1 MRDLNLRIATCK
13 ANLQLTFEGYT
24 MNKPVNPEFFKA
36 FDHYKNMVKQYGDD
50 HPITEQALI
59 LTMHYTPEHIKAEM
73 HQKAKELNLLP
84 PVSGY
89 TDDGEPMYRLEDIA
103 KHFGI
108 SFEAE
113 QRLLQMMDNRQKVGL
128 SNDGVID

>member
-1 MRDLNLRIATCK
+1 MT
-13 ANLQLTFEGYT
+13 
-24 MNKPVNPEFFKA
+24 KPVNPEFFKA

-50 HPITEQALI
+50 HPITEQAFI
-59 LTMHYTPEHIKAEM
+59 LTMHYTPEHIKEEM

-84 PVSGY
+84 QPSGY
-89 TDDGEPMYRLEDIA
+89 TDEGDPMYSLEDIA

-108 SFEAE
+108 SFEEAE

-128 SNDGVID
+128 SNDGVLINPNSNFNRVQ

>member
-1 MRDLNLRIATCK
+1 MT
-13 ANLQLTFEGYT
+13 
-24 MNKPVNPEFFKA
+24 KPVNPEFFKA

-89 TDDGEPMYRLEDIA
+89 TDEGDPMYSLEDIA
-103 KHFGI
+103 KHFDI
-108 SFEAE
+108 SFEEAE

-128 SNDGVID
+128 PNDGILINPNSNFNRVQ

>member
-1 MRDLNLRIATCK
+1 MKNNQRHIA
-13 ANLQLTFEGYT
+13 
-24 MNKPVNPEFFKA
+24 PEFFKA

-50 HPITEQALI
+50 HPISEQALI
-59 LTMHYTPEHIKAEM
+59 LTMHYTPEHIKDEM

-84 PVSGY
+84 PPSGY
-89 TDDGEPMYRLEDIA
+89 TDEGDPMYSLEDIA

-108 SFEAE
+108 SFEEAE

-128 SNDGVID
+128 SNDGVLINPNSNFNRVQ

>member
-1 MRDLNLRIATCK
+1 MIEHVD
-13 ANLQLTFEGYT
+13 
-24 MNKPVNPEFFKA
+24 PEFFKA
-36 FDHYKNMVKQYGDD
+36 FDHYKAMLEQYGEH

-59 LTMHYTPEHIKAEM
+59 LTMHYTPEHIKEEM

-84 PVSGY
+84 PPSGY

-108 SFEAE
+108 WFEEAE
-113 QRLLQMMDNRQKVGL
+113 QRLLQMMDNRQQVGL
-128 SNDGVID
+128 SNDGVLINSNIHINRVQ

>member
-1 MRDLNLRIATCK
+1 MKNNQRHI
-13 ANLQLTFEGYT
+13 
-24 MNKPVNPEFFKA
+24 NPEFFKA
-36 FDHYKNMVKQYGDD
+36 FDHYKAMLEQYGEH

-59 LTMHYTPEHIKAEM
+59 LTMHYTPEHIKEEM

-84 PVSGY
+84 PPSGY
-89 TDDGEPMYRLEDIA
+89 TDEGDPMYSLEDIA

-108 SFEAE
+108 SFEEAE

-128 SNDGVID
+128 PNDGILINPNSNFNRVQ

>member
-1 MRDLNLRIATCK
+1 
-13 ANLQLTFEGYT
+13 
-24 MNKPVNPEFFKA
+24 MNKHIDPEFFKA

-59 LTMHYTPEHIKAEM
+59 LTMHYTPEHIKEEM

-89 TDDGEPMYRLEDIA
+89 TDDGEPMYQLEDIA

-108 SFEAE
+108 SFEEAE

-128 SNDGVID
+128 SNDGVLINPNSNFNRVQ

>member
-1 MRDLNLRIATCK
+1 
-13 ANLQLTFEGYT
+13 
-24 MNKPVNPEFFKA
+24 MNNHVNPEFFKA
-36 FDHYKNMVKQYGDD
+36 FDHYKAMLAQYGEH

-59 LTMHYTPEHIKAEM
+59 LTMHYTPEHIKEEM

-84 PVSGY
+84 PPSGY

-108 SFEAE
+108 SLEEAE
-113 QRLLQMMDNRQKVGL
+113 QQLLQMMSNRQQVGL
-128 SNDGVID
+128 SNDGVLIDSNININRIQ

>member
-1 MRDLNLRIATCK
+1 MIEHVD
-13 ANLQLTFEGYT
+13 
-24 MNKPVNPEFFKA
+24 PEFFKT
-36 FDHYKNMVKQYGDD
+36 FDHYKAMVKQYGDD
-50 HPITEQALI
+50 HPITEQAFI

-103 KHFGI
+103 KHLGV
-108 SFEAE
+108 SFEDAE
-113 QRLLQMMDNRQKVGL
+113 QHLLQMMDNRQKVGL
-128 SNDGVID
+128 SNDGVLINSNIHINPVQ

>member
-1 MRDLNLRIATCK
+1 MT
-13 ANLQLTFEGYT
+13 
-24 MNKPVNPEFFKA
+24 KPVNPEFFKA

-50 HPITEQALI
+50 HPITEQAFI
-59 LTMHYTPEHIKAEM
+59 LTMHYTPEHIKEEM

-84 PVSGY
+84 PPSGY
-89 TDDGEPMYRLEDIA
+89 TDEGDPMYSLEDIA

-108 SFEAE
+108 SFEEAE

-128 SNDGVID
+128 SNDGVLINPNSNFNRVQ

>member
-1 MRDLNLRIATCK
+1 MIEYVD
-13 ANLQLTFEGYT
+13 
-24 MNKPVNPEFFKA
+24 PEFFKA
-36 FDHYKNMVKQYGDD
+36 FDHYKAMLEQYGDD

-59 LTMHYTPEHIKAEM
+59 LTMHYTPEHIKEEM

-84 PVSGY
+84 PPSGY
-89 TDDGEPMYRLEDIA
+89 TDDGEPMYQLEDIA

-108 SFEAE
+108 TFEEAE

-128 SNDGVID
+128 SNDGVLINPNSNFNRVQ